1 MITVLL
7 LMRSTIQ
14 AERGAGSC
22 AIIGPF
28 TLLDSSKSSQC
39 HSVVTEHSSFADISM
54 GDLLFADV
62 FLSPICFSWWLSGK
76 RRLAA

>member
-1 MITVLL
+1 
-7 LMRSTIQ
+7 MRSTIQ
-14 AERGAGSC
+14 AERGAESC

-39 HSVVTEHSSFADISM
+39 HSAVTEHSSFADISM

-62 FLSPICFSWWLSGK
+62 FLSPICFSWWPSGK
-76 RRLAA
+76 RRLVA

>member
-7 LMRSTIQ
+7 LMCSTIQ

-62 FLSPICFSWWLSGK
+62 FYHLSVSAGGSQVK
-76 RRLAA
+76 DD